1 MSKITVELDV
11 EAIDQVIVEQ
21 LLETRSSL
29 LKDYEFGTT
38 GVFDFDPKKERK
50 RLGKLI
56 KSIERVINW
65 YSVPGTYQ
73 FDELEIYDA

>member
-1 MSKITVELDV
+1 MSKITVELDA
-11 EAIDQVIVEQ
+11 EALDQVIVDQ
-21 LLETRSSL
+21 LFETRSSL
-29 LKDYEFGTT
+29 LRDYSRGTT

>member
-1 MSKITVELDV
+1 MGKITVELDA
-11 EAIDQVIVEQ
+11 EAIDQVIVDQ
-21 LLETRSSL
+21 LFETRSSL
-29 LKDYEFGTT
+29 LRDYERGTT

-50 RLGKLI
+50 QLGKLI

-73 FDELEIYDA
+73 FDELETYDA